1 MVEEKF
7 QWMPSVPVNQKKPNY
22 IVLEISNYLKLTL
35 QKLSRRAELNRA
47 LNLKILVGDN

>member
-1 MVEEKF
+1 
-7 QWMPSVPVNQKKPNY
+7 MPSDPLSQKKPVY

-47 LNLKILVGDN
+47 LNLEILVGDN